1 MPETEG
7 RVTDLSMNIKTEHW
21 LCTNLIPI
29 SSLGGTVGVADI
41 IIGIKGRALG
51 RGTHELNRAVLV
63 CFATT
68 HLRLRI
74 LTK

>member
-1 MPETEG
+1 MPEKEG
-7 RVTDLSMNIKTEHW
+7 RVTDFSMNIKTEHW
-21 LCTNLIPI
+21 LCTNLTPFL
-29 SSLGGTVGVADI
+29 SLGGTVGVADI
-41 IIGIKGRALG
+41 IIGIKDWALG
-51 RGTHELNRAVLV
+51 RGIHELNKAVLV